1 MLHRNTAGLLE
12 QLPPITD
19 AHDQGVDAAQNRVDA
34 VEPRD
39 VLFLFLAL
47 GNVARINDYP
57 ADNWFVKRVSEYR
70 LERQPVAIFVRGSQ
84 LYYAQLVGVLDHCRQ
99 VRGGG

>member
-1 MLHRNTAGLLE
+1 MLDGDAARLVE
-12 QLPPITD
+12 QLLPVTD

-39 VLFLFLAL
+39 FLFLFFAF
-47 GNVARINDYP
+47 GDVACINDYP
-57 ADNWFVKRVSEYR
+57 ADNWFLKRVPEDR
-70 LERQPVAIFVRGSQ
+70 LERQPIAIFVPTAQ
-84 LYYAQLVGVLDHCRQ
+84 LYYAQLVGVLDNCRQ